1 MFDILKIRYNR
12 KVEWGDRMLEQLACN
27 QGRRDEV
34 PNIALAKRIV
44 EENDSEGISEIV
56 QGVKGKNK
64 DVANDCI
71 KVLYEVGE
79 REPELIRQYVMTFL
93 ELLLSKNN
101 RLVWGA
107 MTALAEITQLES
119 RTIYKHLE
127 IVRSAYRSGS
137 VITRDQSITV
147 FAKLCLIEHE
157 HENELF
163 LFLMDHLKHCRP
175 KEVAQHAERIALCIN
190 RENYKVFEEVLTER
204 EPYLAASQVKRNH
217 SLLKKLTNKIEQ

>member
-1 MFDILKIRYNR
+1 
-12 KVEWGDRMLEQLACN
+12 MLEQLACN

-44 EENDSEGISEIV
+44 EENDSDGIRELIL
-56 QGVKGKNK
+56 GVKGKNK

-79 REPELIRQYVMTFL
+79 RKPELIRQYVMTFL

-107 MTALAEITQLES
+107 MTALAEMAQLES
-119 RTIYKHLE
+119 QVIYQHLE
-127 IVRSAYRSGS
+127 MVRSAYRSGS

-147 FAKLCLIEHE
+147 FAKVCLIEHE
-157 HENELF
+157 HEKELF
-163 LFLMDHLKHCRP
+163 SFLMDHLKHCRP
-175 KEVAQHAERIALCIN
+175 KEVAQHAERIAICVN
-190 RENYKVFEEVLTER
+190 RENYKAFEAVLRDR

-217 SLLKKLTNKIEQ
+217 TLLKKLTNIIEQ